1 MSMRRIFASAVLAG
15 VCIGIG
21 GTVFLSLESKVLGAV
36 FFTVGLFVVC
46 TFGLHLFT
54 GKVCYLL
61 CQDRGY
67 AFSMPVIWL
76 GNLAGAWLMGMAVR
90 ASRLA
95 PLSEKAAALS
105 TVKLEDGLL
114 SIFLLAVLCNGM
126 IYIGVEGFRTN
137 PHEAGKYLALF
148 FGVTVFILCGFE
160 HCVANMFYFS
170 AAGAWSL
177 RALGRLAVM
186 TLGNAV
192 GGIGFHTVRSWL
204 RNS

>member
-1 MSMRRIFASAVLAG
+1 MRRIFASAVLAG

-61 CQDRGY
+61 CQDRDY
-67 AFSMPVIWL
+67 AFSLPVIWL
-76 GNLAGAWLMGMAVR
+76 GNLAGAWLMGLAVR
-90 ASRLA
+90 VSRLA

-105 TVKLEDGLL
+105 EMKLEDGLL
-114 SIFLLAVLCNGM
+114 SVFLLAVLCNGM

-177 RALGRLAVM
+177 RALGRLTVM